1 MDKGVFWMISPTVS
15 GPFAKNSSG
24 EFRHILAGKKAGMG
38 LPDIDEP
45 IVDFF
50 AAEISSLWPG

>member
-1 MDKGVFWMISPTVS
+1 MISPTAS
-15 GPFAKNSSG
+15 EPFAKNSSG